1 MAPGRPRALSE
12 DFVTRKGGKAEETRW
27 GSGMSELSEETSSP
41 DSIPASDGASST
53 STTPRSGPMSGF
65 AHLGARP
72 PATKAA
78 AAVRGVPAG
87 AKRQGK
93 GVKQLP
99 PPLTEAL
106 LMQAMAELPDGTRRA
121 TETCYQCFQVPC
133 NSFPCNA
140 LRSVRRKRAAA
151 RPHASQATRRS

>member
-1 MAPGRPRALSE
+1 MSVLSE
-12 DFVTRKGGKAEETRW
+12 Y
-27 GSGMSELSEETSSP
+27 TSSP

-53 STTPRSGPMSGF
+53 STTPRCGPMSVF
-65 AHLGARP
+65 AHLGAARP

-78 AAVRGVPAG
+78 AAGRGVPAG

-93 GVKQLP
+93 VVKQLP

-106 LMQAMAELPDGTRRA
+106 LLQAMTELPDGTRRA

-133 NSFPCNA
+133 NS
-140 LRSVRRKRAAA
+140 LQMV
-151 RPHASQATRRS
+151 